1 MPGLAATHPSAEDY
15 EDFVLHARYGDLAD
29 LQSWLANFGREAAA
43 VACDEND
50 NTALHMAAANG
61 HEGLFCTLLRQKTRT
76 LMVHA
81 KAIVKVLLD
90 LLPHEGVIRQNH
102 GGNTALHWAAMK
114 CARITLS
121 S

>member
-61 HEGLFCTLLRQKTRT
+61 HEGLSTF
-76 LMVHA
+76 V
-81 KAIVKVLLD
+81 KAESENADRSGKSN
-90 LLPHEGVIRQNH
+90 R
-102 GGNTALHWAAMK
+102 
-114 CARITLS
+114 
-121 S
+121 